1 MQAVRRGQ
9 VQRRST
15 TRQHPARSLRRPVAT
30 VRRARALA
38 GGTVALARIAAVRSQ
53 MVSAWLAGRK
63 PVSPKAA
70 VAIELALG
78 VPARQLCAL
87 VPWDALP
94 ADAALRGVVRDSS
107 DG

>member
-1 MQAVRRGQ
+1 MRAVVQ
-9 VQRRST
+9 DHVQRRSNP
-15 TRQHPARSLRRPVAT
+15 RQASGRTLRRPVAT